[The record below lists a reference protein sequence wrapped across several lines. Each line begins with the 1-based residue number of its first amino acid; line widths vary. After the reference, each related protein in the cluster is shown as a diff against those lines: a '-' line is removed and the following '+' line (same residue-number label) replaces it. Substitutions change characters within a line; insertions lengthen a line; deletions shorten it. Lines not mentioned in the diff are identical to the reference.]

1 MALADS
7 TNFSWAS
14 QVAYNAASQ
23 MINATFP
30 SGAQTWV
37 YDPLLQQLTEQKI
50 LSGGVKRMDVTYS
63 YSAGR
68 DNGQI
73 AGIPMP

>member
-30 SGAQTWV
+30 PGAQTWV

-63 YSAGR
+63 YSAGMTTGR
-68 DNGQI
+68 LRGL
-73 AGIPMP
+73 PMP